1 MNQSLGELLPL
12 GTAVLIS
19 PLPIAA
25 AIILLFTPRPKPN
38 AAAYWIGFVLGVAAV
53 LAGLSLLAG
62 TQDLSGGSSETG
74 WVTWL
79 KIVLGLA
86 IVGGGIR
93 RLRNRPASGEA
104 ETPRWMHGIE
114 SFSAGRSFAVGLAIG
129 ALNPKNIVVGIAAAV
144 IIAGSSLSTG
154 TQMVVVDI
162 YALFASLG
170 VLAPLVVAAAM
181 GQRSDEILQR
191 WRTWL
196 FDNNAAVVAVVFLVI
211 GAVVAGKGIAAL

>member
-1 MNQSLGELLPL
+1 M
-12 GTAVLIS
+12 
-19 PLPIAA
+19 
-25 AIILLFTPRPKPN
+25 
-38 AAAYWIGFVLGVAAV
+38 
-53 LAGLSLLAG
+53 
-62 TQDLSGGSSETG
+62 
-74 WVTWL
+74 
-79 KIVLGLA
+79 
-86 IVGGGIR
+86 
-93 RLRNRPASGEA
+93 
-104 ETPRWMHGIE
+104 
-114 SFSAGRSFAVGLAIG
+114 
-129 ALNPKNIVVGIAAAV
+129 VGIAAAV